1 MLIELKEELIMSSF
15 KTLDGRGANVH
26 IAGRACLPI
35 QFVSNII
42 VHGITRLRFYGT
54 YHDTQ
59 HSGACQVQSSVGRVT
74 HIPLGITQISSEH
87 LSPILSGHHHE

>member
-1 MLIELKEELIMSSF
+1 
-15 KTLDGRGANVH
+15 
-26 IAGRACLPI
+26 
-35 QFVSNII
+35 
-42 VHGITRLRFYGT
+42 LRFYWT

-87 LSPILSGHHHE
+87 LSPILSGHRHEWYPDWKPNYRFWRVWEQDMRPNFC